1 MKRRWII
8 TLLLLPVVV
17 LAVLFLTRN
26 LHTVPPDECSDV
38 YRQYKDTPDIKAS
51 FIKDYPLNDTTTI
64 DVTSFTALDTAS
76 WRWLRTQFGFGKP
89 DFSTMEPGC
98 IFSRIAPKGHYDQP
112 TDQSNPMNNDKI
124 IGSGY
129 DRTIEIF
136 HITDTNQ
143 IELFSKYMLNKISN
157 N

>member
-17 LAVLFLTRN
+17 LSVLLLTRS
-26 LHTVPPDECSDV
+26 LHTVPPDKCSDV
-38 YRQYKDTPDIKAS
+38 YRQYKDTPGIKAS
-51 FIKDYPLNDTTTI
+51 FIKDYPLDDTTTI

-143 IELFSKYMLNKISN
+143 IELFSKYMLNKITN

>member
-17 LAVLFLTRN
+17 LSVLLLTRN
-26 LHTVPPDECSDV
+26 LHTVPPDECSNV
-38 YRQYKDTPDIKAS
+38 YRQYKDTPGIKAS

-112 TDQSNPMNNDKI
+112 TDQSNLMNNDKI

-143 IELFSKYMLNKISN
+143 IELFSKYMLNKITN

>member
-26 LHTVPPDECSDV
+26 LHTVPPDECSNV
-38 YRQYKDTPDIKAS
+38 YRQYKDTPGIKAS

-112 TDQSNPMNNDKI
+112 TDQSNLMNNDKI

-143 IELFSKYMLNKISN
+143 IELFSKYMLNKITN

>member
-1 MKRRWII
+1 MNRRWTI

-17 LAVLFLTRN
+17 LSVLLLTRR

-38 YRQYKDTPDIKAS
+38 YRQYKDTPGIKAS

-112 TDQSNPMNNDKI
+112 TDQSNLMNNDKI

-143 IELFSKYMLNKISN
+143 IELFSKYMLNKITN

>member
-38 YRQYKDTPDIKAS
+38 YRQYKDTPGIKAS
-51 FIKDYPLNDTTTI
+51 FIKDYPLDDTTTI